1 MLNLQPEVNRHLFDT
16 EPFGFT
22 HEMSGLPL
30 FSMQRLR
37 QLAFEYCDFP
47 ADYYVAVSAASAEQK
62 FYSGTP
68 LTLKP
73 HEALDRLDTIPLR
86 ILLKRVDRHDREF
99 NELLRALFDEVVR
112 FRGGLNGERVVRL
125 ESGLFISSASSITP
139 CHFDPEINFFAQIAG
154 EKTYH
159 LFPPSAV
166 SEDEMERFYVA
177 GAVNIAQVDLAKRD
191 PSKEHIFV
199 LNAGKGLHQPQNS
212 PHWVHTG
219 TDLSI
224 SYSFVFET
232 DASRATGRV
241 RAYNRYLRR
250 LGVQPTAV
258 GASPALDTLKQNTMK
273 IVTPLRIGAR
283 ETLRKAFPWGAR

>member
-1 MLNLQPEVNRHLFDT
+1 
-16 EPFGFT
+16 
-22 HEMSGLPL
+22 MSGLPL